1 MGLESITPKWLLTIC
16 LNAFTFAILF
26 GLAIN
31 FSMVQWKP
39 DPVYILLYMRAIGP
53 VFYLN
58 HYSST
63 IAITTTMLFFA
74 LKNPANAFK
83 TAIPILSTV
92 GIHEIVLDVL
102 QFQGSLSVSYIAEWA
117 LWISLGV
124 YLATKEQRKT
134 LLQIFIV
141 IALFTLAWDSGIS
154 LLHHGVSTI
163 LHVGTTFIPGP
174 MYLDPLDNVLEVFSW
189 LLPLSLWYL
198 PRKPFYVKEFEMIR
212 A

>member
-1 MGLESITPKWLLTIC
+1 MLL
-16 LNAFTFAILF
+16 

-31 FSMVQWKP
+31 YSIVEWKP
-39 DPVYILLYMRAIGP
+39 DPIWVLFYMRGMGP

-63 IAITTTMLFFA
+63 MAITMTMLFFA
-74 LKNPANAFK
+74 LKDPPKAFK

-92 GIHEIVLDVL
+92 GIHEIILDVL
-102 QFQGSLSVSYIAEWA
+102 QFQGSLSFSYILEWL
-117 LWISLGV
+117 LWIGLGV

-134 LLQIFIV
+134 LLEIFIL
-141 IALFTLAWDSGIS
+141 ITFYTFAWDALITSV
-154 LLHHGVSTI
+154 LHHDVSTI
-163 LHVGTTFIPGP
+163 IHVGTTGFAPGP

-198 PRKPFYVKEFEMIR
+198 PKKAVWVKEFEYHE
-212 A
+212 